1 MPNSYSE
8 TQGPRKR
15 GGGGGGGH
23 WGQVPPPHFF
33 VPGEKVP
40 FFGNESAL
48 FSWNRSAV
56 LAKLKCPFWPVPPHF
71 RGASAASAVRLC
83 LTLATDVVVGEPD
96 QSANYIQ
103 RLDRTGHNLRKNWPL
118 LYYD

>member
-1 MPNSYSE
+1 M
-8 TQGPRKR
+8 QGPRNR
-15 GGGGGGGH
+15 GGIG
-23 WGQVPPPHFF
+23 PPHFF

-71 RGASAASAVRLC
+71 RGASAASALMRQSSEVRV
-83 LTLATDVVVGEPD
+83 DE
-96 QSANYIQ
+96 S
-103 RLDRTGHNLRKNWPL
+103 
-118 LYYD
+118 